1 MYIFYHFS
9 LLAEASGRIK
19 KHESQCFMK
28 KKERKEPQSQ
38 TKHRNLERDE
48 KQIGIKLI
56 HKLEQTE
63 ETQTQSGM
71 SMLVKKRG
79 H

>member
-1 MYIFYHFS
+1 MFN
-9 LLAEASGRIK
+9 EK
-19 KHESQCFMK
+19 K
-28 KKERKEPQSQ
+28 RKEKKPQSQ

-63 ETQTQSGM
+63 ETQTESGM

>member
-1 MYIFYHFS
+1 
-9 LLAEASGRIK
+9 
-19 KHESQCFMK
+19 MK
-28 KKERKEPQSQ
+28 KKKQKEPQSQ

-63 ETQTQSGM
+63 ETQTESGM